1 MPQHANALEISGELG
16 QMSYKIDCL
25 GSKRNYKHVG
35 RVQRRVMRAFIIRPE
50 WSTSALMAGPTP
62 GSCCCRAGPRTITG
76 SLPLRSYGSGA
87 APRDQVGRFCG
98 GSRHSSEVKV
108 FHTGKRFFIT
118 FAYLR
123 SRWERHA
130 YCKSIRR
137 AADRLV
143 IMPRLEAGPGTK
155 KSPTEAGLKL

>member
-1 MPQHANALEISGELG
+1 
-16 QMSYKIDCL
+16 MSYKIDRL

-50 WSTSALMAGPTP
+50 WSTSALMEWAYPRQLLLQGRTSYHHRVITAGR
-62 GSCCCRAGPRTITG
+62 SVE
-76 SLPLRSYGSGA
+76 PLRSYGSGA

-108 FHTGKRFFIT
+108 ARHIVSRSVEPPNRLAIT
-118 FAYLR
+118 
-123 SRWERHA
+123 
-130 YCKSIRR
+130 
-137 AADRLV
+137 
-143 IMPRLEAGPGTK
+143 PRLEAGPGTK